1 MSQLLGVTPH
11 MLRYYEKVGIIRPE
25 TNNATGYRYY
35 SVVDTRRFNLSRA
48 LFSSGISL
56 ERCSEILQGMPQ
68 PELGV
73 QWKDTVTQP
82 VGAMWRRGHNP
93 GMPKGTEYVDLLGS
107 AIQNQGGKIYYE
119 TTAHTLLTDDTGME
133 YTQMMPI
140 ADPESGDLFTGLIPL
155 STANYV
161 FVNADG
167 QRFINEGEAR
177 DTLAKAVFENGG
189 TFYMIADLNIAE
201 DSRWLT
207 DWETEVER
215 GNTIM
220 ADSLEE
226 LAEKLGFDAQQT
238 QNFLEAI
245 ETYNGYVDA
254 GEDPDFGKTSFAF
267 KVEQGPF
274 FATPRKPALHHT
286 MGGLSIDTGAH
297 VLDTQGNP
305 IPGLYAA
312 GEVTG
317 GIHGGNRLGGN
328 AVADCLT
335 FGRIADTNA
344 AAE

>member
-1 MSQLLGVTPH
+1 MT
-11 MLRYYEKVGIIRPE
+11 
-25 TNNATGYRYY
+25 
-35 SVVDTRRFNLSRA
+35 
-48 LFSSGISL
+48 FSA
-56 ERCSEILQGMPQ
+56 SEITDVAVEGPGETEGIGSNAVEQLPEKIKEAQSA
-68 PELGV
+68 ELGV

-119 TTAHTLLTDDTGME
+119 TTAHILLTDDTGAVCGVE
-133 YTQMMPI
+133 CVQ
-140 ADPESGDLFTGLIPL
+140 
-155 STANYV
+155 
-161 FVNADG
+161 ADG
-167 QRFINEGEAR
+167 TKV
-177 DTLAKAVFENGG
+177 TLHCSKAVILATGG
-189 TFYMIADLNIAE
+189 YAN
-201 DSRWLT
+201 
-207 DWETEVER
+207 
-215 GNTIM
+215 N
-220 ADSLEE
+220 LEMVQDTNNYWPSIPD
-226 LAEKLGFDAQQT
+226 DAQQT
-238 QNFLEAI
+238 QSFLEAI

-335 FGRIADTNA
+335 FGRIAGTNA